1 MDTDRSG
8 DLDAAELSQAISSI
22 AWNEDDANEKHDGK
36 KWGVTVEEA
45 AGLIAHMRLNHS
57 GIVGTGDRLT
67 FDDFL
72 QMMECFS
79 FANPS
84 PRPDRRPPPAS
95 SEEAI
100 PEESRSDA
108 AVEENERLRA
118 EHLEQAF
125 NLVRAAEFMGERYLE
140 DKLKMDEAKETL
152 LRQLDEVRGA
162 A

>member
-57 GIVGTGDRLT
+57 GVGTGDRLT

-84 PRPDRRPPPAS
+84 PRP
-95 SEEAI
+95 
-100 PEESRSDA
+100 ESRSDA

-162 A
+162 ADSACARAG